1 MKACFLILSVLLLSW
16 IQVIFE
22 RIELDYVTINE
33 GTYKNF
39 RMYPYAG
46 YKFYNGFRENNL
58 TFKITDDQGN
68 VLIEHDNDSSD
79 AMIAKPNFFSLN
91 GGKEIVIL
99 LEIAAEYS
107 WGQDVFWIKNDTIY
121 HSGYINLI
129 VALENGLS
137 IADYCQIRPDGKNLL
152 MLFED
157 VPLLELRY
165 IEKEYEG
172 KNTKCV
178 ITPTEVQIT
187 VN

>member
-1 MKACFLILSVLLLSW
+1 MKISLLVLNVLLLSW
-16 IQVIFE
+16 IQARFE
-22 RIELDYVTINE
+22 RIELDYLTINE
-33 GTYKNF
+33 GTYKDF

-46 YKFYNGFRENNL
+46 YEFYNGFSVNNL
-58 TFKITDDQGN
+58 TFKITDDQGK

-79 AMIAKPNFFSLN
+79 AMIAKPNFFTLN

-121 HSGYINLI
+121 HPGYINLI

-137 IADYCQIRPDGKNLL
+137 IADYCQIRPDGNNLL
-152 MLFED
+152 MLFEN
-157 VPLLELRY
+157 VPMLELGY
-165 IEKEYEG
+165 IEKKYEG
-172 KNTKCV
+172 KNTKCI
-178 ITPTEVQIT
+178 ITPTDVQIT